1 LKRTQRLKINHVQN
15 SENDVGVS
23 PGFNVNI
30 GKYISTIPPEGLT
43 IPKHTLFF
51 AEGYHRCAFLTAN
64 YKESRKYFSP
74 QFKKVKVSSLRSEFE
89 KLSKDYDLDFTR
101 LSNEE
106 FVSLLKHSA
115 SPEFQDGDVVDDE
128 GDDERVIVVSV
139 TESADDR
146 VSPTI
151 EAVLLLQGKTTGTT
165 DKDDPINF
173 ERLEPPPHL
182 AKRNTGKINS
192 PGIKLDLGSVQRNTL
207 PTESHWANNC
217 YGSRSI
223 QFSPCAVK

>member
-1 LKRTQRLKINHVQN
+1 LECTECRSRTQRLKINHVQN
-15 SENDVGVS
+15 ENDVGVS

-30 GKYISTIPPEGLT
+30 GKYISTISPEGLT
-43 IPKHTLFF
+43 IPKHT
-51 AEGYHRCAFLTAN
+51 
-64 YKESRKYFSP
+64 
-74 QFKKVKVSSLRSEFE
+74 
-89 KLSKDYDLDFTR
+89 FTG

-106 FVSLLKHSA
+106 FVSRLKHSA
-115 SPEFQDGDVVDDE
+115 SPEFQDGDVADEE

-151 EAVLLLQGKTTGTT
+151 EAVLLLQGKTTGIT

-173 ERLEPPPHL
+173 ETLEPPPHL

-223 QFSPCAVK
+223 QFSPCTVK